1 VNPYTGLSYAED
13 PTIVAY
19 ETGNELDGI
28 VWGDKNV
35 PNDWIREIC
44 QFVKQLGKSP
54 PSPPT
59 LPNFFAHD
67 D

>member
-13 PTIVAY
+13 PTIIAY

-44 QFVKQLGKSP
+44 QFVKQLGIFT
-54 PSPPT
+54 PSI
-59 LPNFFAHD
+59 PNIPNLFTD
-67 D
+67 DH